1 MHFLGGNMEIDIQ
14 EVFNKLDSI
23 KEKYS
28 WAKGKLAG
36 LESSKNSV
44 KSIMMKKS
52 SEQSLGGQERE
63 AYASQEFQDHCDL
76 IDEFTAKEA
85 LLNLEFSIA
94 QMKFE
99 AWRSEQATNRNIER
113 LTR

>member
-1 MHFLGGNMEIDIQ
+1 MEIDIQ

-23 KEKYS
+23 KEEYS
-28 WAKGKLAG
+28 WAKGRLAG
-36 LESSKNSV
+36 LESSKSSV

-63 AYASQEFQDHCDL
+63 AYASQEYQDHCDL

-85 LLNLEFSIA
+85 LLKLEISIA

-99 AWRSEQATNRNIER
+99 AWRSEHATNRNIER
-113 LTR
+113 VTR

>member
-1 MHFLGGNMEIDIQ
+1 MEIDIQ

-23 KEKYS
+23 KEEYS
-28 WAKGKLAG
+28 WAKGRLAG

-63 AYASQEFQDHCDL
+63 AYASQEYQDHCDL

-85 LLNLEFSIA
+85 LLKLEISIA

-113 LTR
+113 LTK

>member
-1 MHFLGGNMEIDIQ
+1 MVINIQ
-14 EVFNKLDSI
+14 EVFDKLESI
-23 KEKYS
+23 KEEYS
-28 WAKGKLAG
+28 WAKGRLAG
-36 LESSKNSV
+36 LKESKSSV

-63 AYASQEFQDHCDL
+63 AYASQEFQDHNQK
-76 IDEFTAKEA
+76 IAETTALKS
-85 LLNLEFSIA
+85 LLKLEFAIA

-113 LTR
+113 VTR

>member
-1 MHFLGGNMEIDIQ
+1 MEIDIQ

-23 KEKYS
+23 KEEYS
-28 WAKGKLAG
+28 WAKGRLAG
-36 LESSKNSV
+36 LESSKSSV

-63 AYASQEFQDHCDL
+63 AYASQEYQDHCDL

-85 LLNLEFSIA
+85 LLKLEISIA

-99 AWRSEQATNRNIER
+99 AWRSEQANNRNLER

>member
-1 MHFLGGNMEIDIQ
+1 MEINVYELFEEI
-14 EVFNKLDSI
+14 ERLK
-23 KEKYS
+23 KPYS
-28 WAKGKLAG
+28 DAKGRLAG
-36 LESSKNSV
+36 LEAAKSSV

-63 AYASQEFQDHCDL
+63 AYASQEYQDHCQK
-76 IDEFTAKEA
+76 IDEATAQEA
-85 LLNLEFSIA
+85 LLKLELSLA

>member
-1 MHFLGGNMEIDIQ
+1 MEIDIQ
-14 EVFNKLDSI
+14 EVFNKLDNI
-23 KEKYS
+23 KEEYS
-28 WAKGKLAG
+28 WAKGRLAG

-63 AYASQEFQDHCDL
+63 AYASQEYQDHCDL

-85 LLNLEFSIA
+85 LLKLEISIA

>member
-14 EVFNKLDSI
+14 EVFNKLDNI
-23 KEKYS
+23 KEEYS
-28 WAKGKLAG
+28 WAKGRLAG

-63 AYASQEFQDHCDL
+63 AYASQEYQDHCDL

-85 LLNLEFSIA
+85 LLKLEISIA